1 MAETTRDY
9 ALAYAAKLPGRMLP
23 VVPNGKRPAIND
35 WVNAASRDE
44 DTLQHWFSDTAY
56 NVGWTPDRGVF
67 VLDID
72 TKADEEGCNGFDTLR
87 ELESKFGALPLTLAA
102 TTPTGG
108 KHMLFRCDID
118 VPVKSIVGSKLGY
131 SGIDIR
137 ASSGQIVVA
146 PSVRT
151 EGLYQW
157 DGWNP
162 MAEDAPQIADAPDW
176 LVRLACGRDTANG
189 KGARATAAT
198 GGQGVGGADGK
209 VRAGARNA
217 TLVSEAGALRRR
229 GWGFTAIV
237 ESLTALSECQFDP
250 PCDDREIREV
260 ARWACGFDPDE
271 EADLANVVDAD
282 NYASMLDEVEGDAG
296 AVVAVARRIDAD
308 ERLSRTEA
316 QALLKRAS
324 KAAGVSMKVLSA
336 DLRAPVDAG
345 NTPVIEVRRGD
356 FAGSV
361 RSAEAMLSS
370 VPGLRARSG
379 ALVEVVRS
387 GKRASIV
394 AVPPARL
401 AFMLADA
408 ARWRYGDDF
417 GTPDPAVLQA
427 VLAGPKPGVPELC
440 GLMTQP
446 SLTAS
451 GEILLT
457 PGNHEG
463 WEAVFDP
470 TQFCPF
476 DGTGADAL
484 QAVRGLLAEFPF
496 ASPVDESAA
505 LSAILTAACRPM
517 LPTAPA
523 FLVAGHDLGSGK
535 SFLSQVIASFA
546 TDDTDMKRWP
556 GRSEEQ
562 DKVLTSALLTGEP
575 VMFFD
580 NLIVNWSSATLAA
593 ILTAPT
599 YSDRLLGGNEVARLS
614 TRCLIIANGN
624 NVRPAADL
632 ARRVVT
638 VELDPR
644 VERPWERSFEFDPL
658 AIVSADRG
666 KWVMTALRVL
676 QDFSQ
681 SGTLIELSPFGS
693 FAEWSRIVRGAL
705 VSHGLPDPV
714 RAVSRNVEDD
724 DERELLGRVL
734 LAWHDAFGE
743 EPMTLRDALLDVRGM
758 AAGPREALRIA
769 FEDVAL
775 RRGEIDAQAL
785 GNWLGARQGRIVQGK
800 RLMRV
805 GRTYKGVAWQVS
817 F

>member
-1 MAETTRDY
+1 MSNTLDF

-23 VVPNGKRPAIND
+23 VVPKGKRPAIGD

-44 DTLQHWFSDTAY
+44 DTLARWFSETA
-56 NVGWTPDRGVF
+56 NNLGWTPDRGVF

-72 TKADEEGCNGFDTLR
+72 TKPDEGGRNGFDTLHD
-87 ELESKFGALPLTLAA
+87 LESRFGALPATLTA

-108 KHMLFRCDID
+108 KHMLFRCDND

-146 PSVRT
+146 PSVRA
-151 EGLYQW
+151 EGVYQW
-157 DGWNP
+157 DGWDP
-162 MAEDAPQIADAPDW
+162 TAEDAPQIADAPDW

-189 KGARATAAT
+189 KGTRATAAPK
-198 GGQGVGGADGK
+198 GQGVGRAEGK
-209 VRAGARNA
+209 VCAGARNA

-237 ESLTALSECQFDP
+237 ESLTALSESQFDP

-271 EADLANVVDAD
+271 GADLASGVGAD
-282 NYASMLDEVEGDAG
+282 DYASMLDDAEGDAG
-296 AVVAVARRIDAD
+296 AVVEVARRFNAD

-336 DLRAPVDAG
+336 DLRAPADAG
-345 NTPVIEVRRGD
+345 NMPVIEIRRGD

-370 VPGLRARSG
+370 VPGLRVRSG

-387 GKRASIV
+387 GKRASIA
-394 AVPPARL
+394 AVQPARL

-408 ARWRYGDDF
+408 ARWRYGDEF

-427 VLAGPKPGVPELC
+427 VMAGPKPGVPELD

-446 SLTAS
+446 SLTAT

-470 TQFCPF
+470 ASFPPF
-476 DGTGADAL
+476 EGSGADAL
-484 QAVRGLLAEFPF
+484 QALRGLLAGFPF

-505 LSAILTAACRPM
+505 LSAILTAACRPS

-535 SFLSQVIASFA
+535 SFLARVIAAFA
-546 TDDTDMKRWP
+546 ADEADMKRWP
-556 GRSEEQ
+556 GRGEEQ
-562 DKVLTSALLTGEP
+562 DKVLTSALLAGEF
-575 VMFFD
+575 VMSFD
-580 NLIVNWSSATLAA
+580 NLMTNWSSATLAA

-614 TRCLIIANGN
+614 TRCLVIANGN

-644 VERPWERSFEFDPL
+644 VERPWERSFDFDPL
-658 AIVSADRG
+658 AIVRADRG
-666 KWVMTALRVL
+666 KWVMIALRVL
-676 QDFSQ
+676 QEFVQ
-681 SGTLIELSPFGS
+681 SGTAPDLSPFGS
-693 FAEWSRIVRGAL
+693 FAEWSRLVRGAL
-705 VSHGLPDPV
+705 VFHGLPDPV

-724 DERELLGRVL
+724 DERELLGRL
-734 LAWHDAFGE
+734 LQAWFDVYGA
-743 EPMTLRDALLDVRGM
+743 EPVTLRDALQEVRGM
-758 AAGPREALRIA
+758 ASGPREALRIA
-769 FEDVAL
+769 FEEVAL
-775 RRGEIDAQAL
+775 RRGEIDAKAL
-785 GNWLGARQGRIVQGK
+785 GSWMAARQGQIVKGK
-800 RLMRV
+800 RLLRA
-805 GRTYKGVAWQVS
+805 GRTYKGAAWKVTP
-817 F
+817 